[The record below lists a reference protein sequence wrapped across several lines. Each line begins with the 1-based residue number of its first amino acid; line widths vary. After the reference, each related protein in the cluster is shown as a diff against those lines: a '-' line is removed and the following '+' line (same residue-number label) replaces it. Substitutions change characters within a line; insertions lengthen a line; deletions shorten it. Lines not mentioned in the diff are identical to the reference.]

1 MLYRDSGWLL
11 LRVVK
16 LHYNSAVRN
25 YLSLLIYQL
34 VILFKIL
41 RHEDWD
47 NIRITTVVELRS
59 GKKEGPE
66 VGADAYSFG

>member
-1 MLYRDSGWLL
+1 
-11 LRVVK
+11 
-16 LHYNSAVRN
+16 
-25 YLSLLIYQL
+25 LLIYQL

-41 RHEDWD
+41 RREDWD
-47 NIRITTVVELRS
+47 NIRITTAVELRS